1 MARRTVRT
9 QRSSPYLIV
18 LVIVF
23 SVLMVAG
30 AVGWGWTWSI
40 RNEELANTFGQAR
53 LDAASQRENANL
65 FVETRKKYE
74 APENTPLL
82 DIIEQKDQL
91 AKEYRSDIPRLVQV
105 LTGTFPETE
114 HGANL
119 RTTASTAIKVAG
131 DVMDNASQT
140 LQKSFEGAGAKA
152 GAEKGGEVKPKNTL
166 EAIRALSMRLDA
178 LVAQVQADAVAS
190 ANLQTQ
196 IDGLQAENAA
206 VKEEQVRQLAQ
217 AEAKFLDEQ
226 KRLLADRESA
236 INLSKQLDQ
245 KLKESVDRLM
255 GERKQWL
262 LDRGKLDKEILTLN
276 NKLKALS
283 HEVISYRRVPS
294 ESGIDGRIVSVGEEG
309 VVAYGDLGK
318 KDGVLLGMP
327 FSIFSP
333 SEIGKT
339 NPQPKA
345 ECRIVKI
352 MDKVCEM
359 RLYNLKS
366 DNPVIPGDLLIN
378 PVYDRE
384 RRLRFVLIGKI
395 DVEGT
400 GGDQSEQIKGLI
412 QQFGGRVE
420 GAVTPQIDY
429 LIVGEEPQVPPVP
442 AAGAS
447 PLEQSQYKEARE
459 QYITYHEAIAKA
471 EQFGIPMLSLN
482 RFLGLMGLA
491 GGGGQ
496 I

>member
-1 MARRTVRT
+1 MARRTVRM

-18 LVIVF
+18 LVVVL
-23 SVLMVAG
+23 SVLFVVG
-30 AVGWGWTWSI
+30 AVGWGWTWST
-40 RNEELANTFGQAR
+40 RNEELAGTFGQAR
-53 LDAASQRENANL
+53 LDQAAQRENANL
-65 FVETRKKYE
+65 FVEARHKYE
-74 APENTPLL
+74 VPDNTSLV

-91 AKEYRSDIPRLVQV
+91 AKDYRSEIPRLVQE
-105 LTGTFPETE
+105 LSGTSPETE
-114 HGANL
+114 QGANL
-119 RTTASTAIKVAG
+119 RTTASTAIKTAD
-131 DVMDNASQT
+131 DVLDNASQT
-140 LQKSFEGAGAKA
+140 LQKSYEGAGAKA
-152 GAEKGGEVKPKNTL
+152 GSEKAGEVKPKNTL
-166 EAIRALSMRLDA
+166 DAIRALSMRMDA
-178 LVAQVQADAVAS
+178 MVAQVKADAVAA
-190 ANLQTQ
+190 ANLQTK
-196 IDGLQAENAA
+196 IDGLQAENTAA
-206 VKEEQVRQLAQ
+206 KEEQGRQLAQ

-236 INLSKQLDQ
+236 FNLSKQLDQ
-245 KLKESVDRLM
+245 KLKEAVDRHM

-262 LDRGKLDKEILTLN
+262 LDREKLDKQILTLN
-276 NKLKALS
+276 NNLKDLS
-283 HEVISYRRVPS
+283 HEVVTYRKVPS
-294 ESGIDGRIVSVGEEG
+294 ESGIDGHIVSVGEG

-333 SEIGKT
+333 SEVGKT

-352 MDKVCEM
+352 MDKACEM
-359 RLYNLKS
+359 RLYNVKS
-366 DNPVIPGDLLIN
+366 DNPVIPGDLLVN

-395 DVEGT
+395 DVEGA
-400 GGDQSEQIKGLI
+400 GGDQSEQLKGLI

-429 LIVGEEPQVPPVP
+429 LIVGDEPQVPPAP

-459 QYITYHEAIAKA
+459 RYIAYHEAIAKA